1 MCLAAPVN
9 FGGFAAVR
17 FLLGFTEGLYS
28 DVYFFYV
35 NAYFHKAPY
44 LPRL

>member
-17 FLLGFTEGLYS
+17 FLLGFTEGPYPDL
-28 DVYFFYV
+28 DLFYT
-35 NAYFHKAPY
+35 NADSQKEPY